1 VLISL
6 IAAIAENGI
15 IGKNNKLPWHLPADL
30 QFFKKTTLDH
40 PIIMGRKNFESI
52 GRALPSRTNIVLT
65 RNANFAES
73 ANLKVVHSLRGAFE
87 IAQKTGTDECFVI
100 GGAEIYKEALPFCQ
114 KLYITR
120 VHGIF
125 EGDTYMPEF
134 EKDFHKISNKN
145 NFRDE
150 QNEYDYDFETW
161 EKFHITSLP
170 PSTSSF
176 HHQTTP

>member
-6 IAAIAENGI
+6 IAAVAKNGL
-15 IGKNNKLPWHLPADL
+15 IGKDNKLPWHLPADL
-30 QFFKKTTLDH
+30 RFFKNTTLGH

-52 GRALPSRTNIVLT
+52 GRVLPGRTNIVLT
-65 RNANFAES
+65 RNANFAE
-73 ANLKVVHSLRGAFE
+73 AENLKVAHSLKGAFE

-125 EGDTYMPEF
+125 EGNTFMPEF
-134 EKDFHKISNKN
+134 EKGFRKISCVSNSK
-145 NFRDE
+145 DE
-150 QNEYDYDFETW
+150 QNAYDYDFEI
-161 EKFHITSLP
+161 FIPNSCA
-170 PSTSSF
+170 S
-176 HHQTTP
+176 